1 MSIIEIKSNKLTV
14 GIDTLGSELMYI
26 NGESGTEFL
35 WNGEKSVWSYRS
47 PILFPICGGLKND
60 TYTLDANEYTMPKHG
75 FVRKAEF
82 EGKKISESKA
92 EFIFKSNPERMEK
105 FPFEH
110 IFKTVFE
117 VCDNTLKVSYIV
129 ENLSGRE
136 MYFSVGAHE
145 GYSCPEGIEEYEV
158 QFDEPQ
164 TLDTYCLDGT
174 IIGNKTERVIENSKV
189 LPLKTEYFTT
199 DALIFKNVNFKKV
212 TLAHKNSS
220 KKVVLEFDTP
230 NNFLIWQKPGAKYIC
245 LEPWD
250 GISDSVNSDGDITH
264 KEAIVKLGK
273 DKTYTMV
280 HEMKFFE

>member
-1 MSIIEIKSNKLTV
+1 MGIVEIKSDKLTV

-26 NGESGTEFL
+26 NGECGTEFL

-60 TYTLDANEYTMPKHG
+60 TYTLDGKEYSMPKHG

-82 EGKKISESKA
+82 EGKKINESKA
-92 EFIFKSNPERMEK
+92 EFIFKSNPERMKK

-117 VCDNTLKVSYIV
+117 VEDNTLKVSYIV

-145 GYSCPEGIEEYEV
+145 GYNCPEGIEDYEV

-164 TLDTYCLDGT
+164 TLDTYCFDGT
-174 IIGNKTERVIENSKV
+174 IIGNTTERVIENSKV

-273 DKTYTMV
+273 NKTYTMV

>member
-1 MSIIEIKSNKLTV
+1 MSIIEIKSEKLTV

-26 NGESGTEFL
+26 NGAGGTEFL
-35 WNGEKSVWSYRS
+35 WNGEESVWSYRS

-60 TYTLDANEYTMPKHG
+60 TYTLNGKAYTMPKHG
-75 FVRKAEF
+75 FLRNAEF

-92 EFIFKSNPERMEK
+92 EFILNSNEERMEK
-105 FPFEH
+105 LPFEH
-110 IFKTVFE
+110 TFKTVFE
-117 VCDNTLKVSYIV
+117 VVENTLMVSYIV
-129 ENLSGRE
+129 ENRSGKE

-174 IIGNKTERVIENSKV
+174 VIGNTTQRIIENSKV
-189 LPLKTEYFTT
+189 LSLKTEYFTT

-212 TLAHKNSS
+212 TLAHKNST
-220 KKVVLEFDTP
+220 KKGVLGFDTP

-250 GISDSVNSDGDITH
+250 GISDSVDSDGDITH
-264 KEAIVKLGK
+264 KEAIIRLGA
-273 DKTYTMV
+273 DKTYKMTHTM
-280 HEMKFFE
+280 EFFE